1 MRVNFNG
8 NGFSASMDESNIS
21 NSAEETLVL
30 KNIPKA
36 IVPILGCI
44 SLCFSLA
51 LIPFGFL
58 ASTGIELCYN
68 LFQLNYANFLSA
80 YLASLIIIVLF
91 SSTTAILSI
100 ILYFKSERGIKA
112 TSGLIISGISI
123 TSMLI
128 GLAYNVF
135 LLITYII

>member
-8 NGFSASMDESNIS
+8 NGFSASMDEGNIN
-21 NSAEETLVL
+21 NSDEETLVL

-44 SLCFSLA
+44 SLCFSLT

-68 LFQLNYANFLSA
+68 LFQFNYVNLFSA

-91 SSTTAILSI
+91 SSITAILSI

-112 TSGLIISGISI
+112 ISGLIISGISI

-128 GLAYNVF
+128 GFAYNMF
-135 LLITYII
+135 LLITHFI